1 AYCDAPAFFQ
11 AANDAV
17 SAKKLTVPAPQT
29 ARDGLPCPTVRDF
42 AVVDQDQSDN
52 VISSYLVFKDGRTA
66 PNTAANRAHFGDRA
80 TVLTNGSDNGLVDKF
95 VDPALGCTPWTA
107 PDLADPGSMV

>member
-17 SAKKLTVPAPQT
+17 SAKKLTIPAAQT
-29 ARDGLPCPTVRDF
+29 AKDGLPCPTVRDF

-52 VISSYLVFKDGRTA
+52 VITTYLMNAEGRVA
-66 PNTAANRAHFGDRA
+66 PNTAANRAKLGGN
-80 TVLTNGSDNGLVDKF
+80 TSVVKNGSDNGLVNKF
-95 VDPALGCTPWTA
+95 IDPALGC
-107 PDLADPGSMV
+107 